1 MKDEFN
7 EKKIIGKLKRGNKK
21 AFEPL
26 VRFYMKRAYNIAL
39 GFINN
44 EQDALDISQEAFIKA
59 YKNIKNFDE
68 SRRFFP
74 WFYQII
80 KRLCFDYY
88 NKRKKRKIFSNNFST
103 IIYNDNGNS
112 GFKDELADAVS
123 KLNPEQREIIILR
136 YVEGCSYED
145 IALILKKPV
154 GTIMSS
160 IFYIKKKLKKELEG
174 KL

>member
-1 MKDEFN
+1 MKEDFN
-7 EKKIIGKLKRGNKK
+7 EKKIIRKLKRGNKK

-26 VRFYMKRAYNIAL
+26 VKFYMKRAYNIAL

-59 YKNIKNFDE
+59 YKNIKTFDE
-68 SRRFFP
+68 NRRFFP

-88 NKRKKRKIFSNNFST
+88 NKRKKQMIFSNNFST
-103 IIYNDNGNS
+103 IIHNNNGNS
-112 GFKDELADAVS
+112 GFTDELADAIS

-145 IALILKKPV
+145 IAMILEKPV

-160 IFYIKKKLKKELEG
+160 IFYIKKRLKKELEG